1 MKKFCSIALVAMFLT
16 SCSSFGPK
24 PHVLYSRPDLE
35 TKVSK
40 VIVFPTTDFEGKT
53 NEGLKAIDLSV
64 NTAWVNAYGADKVI
78 PAGILIEKISN
89 KIGGGFYKKFIST
102 LDNISA
108 VEQISQ
114 NEVAKKFVS
123 EVTNK
128 FGNFQFALAI
138 VSGNEASYNSG
149 NPVYMHIGLFD
160 TKNLTWKLIT
170 KIEVKK
176 GAVGNW
182 KVDSQLMISNS
193 FEEIKR
199 IIDVKN
205 SK

>member
-1 MKKFCSIALVAMFLT
+1 MKKICSIALVAMFLT

-40 VIVFPTTDFEGKT
+40 IIVFPTTDFEGKT
-53 NEGLKAIDLSV
+53 NQSLKAIDLSV

-78 PAGILIEKISN
+78 PAGIVIEKISN

-102 LDNISA
+102 LDNVSA

-114 NEVAKKFVS
+114 NEVAKKFVA

-128 FGNFQFALAI
+128 LGNFQFALAI
-138 VSGNEASYNSG
+138 VSGNEESYKNG
-149 NPVYMHIGLFD
+149 DPVFLHIGLFD

-176 GAVGNW
+176 SAVGNW
-182 KVDSQLMISNS
+182 KVDSQLMVSNS
-193 FEEIKR
+193 FEEIKK
-199 IIDVKN
+199 IVA
-205 SK
+205 SKK